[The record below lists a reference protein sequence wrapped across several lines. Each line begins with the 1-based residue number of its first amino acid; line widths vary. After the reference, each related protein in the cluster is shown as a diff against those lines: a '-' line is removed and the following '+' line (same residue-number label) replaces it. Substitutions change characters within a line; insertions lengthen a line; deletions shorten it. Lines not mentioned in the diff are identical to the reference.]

1 MSNLFT
7 ENQELNFSGF
17 SLRVER
23 LLATG
28 LTSEV
33 YLGTLEGPE
42 EPVKVAIKA
51 MKKLEFPLARD
62 LFKREGQ
69 VLQLLMEIEKEEYDV
84 LDEDLKI
91 APLYY
96 GGMLDQEP
104 LYLVMEFIEGKQLPQ
119 LLLEQGRLPELQ
131 ALIIAWH
138 LYRIL
143 YLLHTQL
150 SFHFIDLKFENLWWI
165 DKSDKIGGGQ
175 LKVTDFGTLE
185 EITPTRTQGI
195 QRDIL
200 LAGVYFFALLTG
212 YVLHYSLGEIK
223 ERAEPLIQKY
233 QENFSQGV
241 RRILRRLLHRNP
253 KARYQSAQEV
263 LNDVRQLVE
272 FWTLEPEKLQNQ
284 VLRYLQ
290 NALEIERSS
299 KTALEARQYAEMAEA
314 ALDILRLRQGGLSP
328 ELEEIKK
335 QVRELLVR
343 EDYLQRGLE
352 LLRGSSFTN
361 ARKIFEEGINFSENP
376 VQMRHW
382 TYVASIGEELSP
394 DTFQVHLE
402 DIKSI
407 LDTLHDPTLASRPW
421 QIVRKDLE
429 NLKNPIGGKPSLA
442 SRGLQYLIDEC
453 LLYEKYEEAKSQE
466 ARNRFAEAA
475 QAYQEVD
482 EILRRLPASSQK
494 LLEEELGPLAAKERV
509 ARIKAE
515 EEEARRYYQEASEH
529 LQSEDVQ
536 ESTLL
541 QKIRLAKEKF
551 PDPAFHVE
559 NLALLGQKILER
571 AGSRKE
577 EFRSLLKLFYQVI
590 DQANYYPQKKENA
603 LYASLFRLGF
613 YLKQAEQSWNNRNVQ
628 AFNEALSEIVG
639 TARGLQELSFLQA
652 WFSIFAEEAIRERNS
667 TFLQLLVDISS
678 NESLHF
684 PELDQWKAKL
694 SEWKEQELQQRR
706 ALVDEKLCELEFLLF
721 PLRDHKMYAEWEKKY
736 SALALLALQKP
747 EEPLSRATQILDLI
761 SPLIVDE
768 DQATKTKNLREE
780 VEQRKNELKSAR
792 GETNPETKVNEL
804 QREFEELK
812 RSADQLES
820 VPKLRNFLYR
830 CYALRAQGIN
840 DADLGKAI
848 THTIE
853 MLSLWGI
860 VPWAEII
867 ETATQQKKA
876 LEQAFTEA
884 RKMLEEGQ
892 IEQVSV
898 WLDESKER
906 YSRNS
911 EWKELWERV
920 KIISAWKASQ
930 TQLLSKL
937 ETDASNQ
944 AFLELYEFRHKLPP
958 IYWEDARHYLEN
970 VKRSQTEQ
978 LKRSRLES
986 REFFEAMCNLLRVH
1000 WLLYDGEKKEPWSSW
1015 HWLQKAYEKARSS
1028 QQALFE
1034 FISQTPPPPDE
1045 QVAQLRDSFL
1055 DFDQWQSLNKEWER
1069 RVHRARRQQAV
1080 LRWVSVVAGVLLLLL
1095 TGGGGAFMYIYT
1107 HPSVLP
1113 QIEQQTFGTYTPT
1126 TTPTSVPSPTPLP
1139 TPTPTLLPTS
1149 TPSPTPVP
1157 PSAFVL
1163 SFERAANLQPDLP
1176 VLDGEAY
1183 WLLNDTEAV
1192 FFPPLDS
1199 KTWESASLVYQGV
1212 LKEPFYYADSG
1223 EEVSVTWRMDQPFD
1237 ADGYYQLF
1245 LLDPIT
1251 NSGGLQPLITVRA
1264 DGQTITP
1271 WRGQAQV
1278 ILQTQGQQQGKDAWR
1293 SLGIYSLRAGQRIEV
1308 EVKATNL
1315 SATRQLGADRL
1326 LIARLNSAMRQIV
1339 DALPQGRV
1347 LVSLL
1352 DDRNAEFRAFSPGS
1366 QLVPIQQVASEQIFS
1381 FGLSWNGSMHA
1392 FPMPDAKR
1400 RYANLQVDWLPMDRV
1415 PAGTYEVYVWIP
1427 AEHASA
1433 VVEYRLIVADGGKP
1447 VEVKRDAPAVIR
1459 QADWPGQWVSLGT
1472 WKLDKEAN
1480 IGLRLIAET
1489 AKAQGE
1495 VGIDAVA
1502 ILRVGE

>member
-1 MSNLFT
+1 MSNLFK
-7 ENQELNFSGF
+7 ENQELNFSGVP
-17 SLRVER
+17 LRVER

-33 YLGTLEGPE
+33 YLGTLEDPQK
-42 EPVKVAIKA
+42 PVRVAIKA
-51 MKKLEFPLARD
+51 MKKLEFPLARE

-69 VLQLLMEIEKEEYDV
+69 VLHSLMKIEKEEYDV

-96 GGMLDQEP
+96 GAVLDQEL

-138 LYRIL
+138 LYRL
-143 YLLHTQL
+143 LHLLHTQL
-150 SFHFIDLKFENLWWI
+150 SFSFIDLKFENLWWI
-165 DKSDKIGGGQ
+165 EKSEKIGGGQ

-185 EITPTRTQGI
+185 EITPTRRQGI

-241 RRILRRLLHRNP
+241 RRILRKLLHRNP
-253 KARYQSAQEV
+253 EARYQSAQEV

-284 VLRYLQ
+284 VRRYLEK
-290 NALEIERSS
+290 ALEMES
-299 KTALEARQYAEMAEA
+299 KAAPEARRYAEMAEA

-335 QVRELLVR
+335 QVRELIVR
-343 EDYLQRGLE
+343 EDYLPRGLE

-376 VQMRHW
+376 AQMRHW

-394 DTFQVHLE
+394 EAFQVHLE
-402 DIKSI
+402 ELKSI
-407 LDTLHDPTLASRPW
+407 LDTLHNPTFASPPW
-421 QIVRKDLE
+421 KIVRESLE
-429 NLKNPIGGKPSLA
+429 KLKNPTGGKPSLA

-453 LLYEKYEEAKSQE
+453 LLHEKYEEAKSRE
-466 ARNRFAEAA
+466 ADNRFVEAA
-475 QAYQEVD
+475 QAYQEVN
-482 EILRRLPASSQK
+482 EILHRLPASSQK
-494 LLEEELGPLAAKERV
+494 LLEEELGPFAAKERV
-509 ARIKAE
+509 ARIKE
-515 EEEARRYYQEASEH
+515 EEEKARRCYEDASEH
-529 LQSEDVQ
+529 LQSEKVQ
-536 ESTLL
+536 ETTLL
-541 QKIRLAKEKF
+541 QEIRLAKEKIL
-551 PDPAFHVE
+551 DPAFHVQ
-559 NLALLGQKILER
+559 NLALLGQKILKR

-577 EFRSLLKLFYQVI
+577 EFCSLLNLFYQVI
-590 DQANYYPQKKENA
+590 DQASCYPQKKENA
-603 LYASLFRLGF
+603 LYASLVRLGF

-628 AFNEALSEIVG
+628 AFEEALSEIVK

-652 WFSIFAEEAIRERNS
+652 WFSAFAEKAIRERNS

-678 NESLHF
+678 DKSLPF

-694 SEWKEQELQQRR
+694 SEWKEQESQQRR
-706 ALVDEKLCELEFLLF
+706 ALVDEKLRELDFLLF
-721 PLRDHKMYAEWEKKY
+721 PLRDHEMYAEWEKKY

-780 VEQRKNELKSAR
+780 VERRKNQLESVR
-792 GETNPETKVNEL
+792 RETNPEKELNEL
-804 QREFEELK
+804 LGEFKELE

-840 DADLGKAI
+840 DVNLGEKI
-848 THTIE
+848 TRTLQ
-853 MLSLWGI
+853 MLSSWGI
-860 VPWAEII
+860 APWDEII
-867 ETATQQKKA
+867 ETATQQKNA
-876 LEQAFTEA
+876 LEQEFTEA

-906 YSRNS
+906 YKRSA
-911 EWKELWERV
+911 EWKELWEKV
-920 KIISAWKASQ
+920 NVVSAWKAEQ
-930 TQLLSKL
+930 NQLLPKPA
-937 ETDASNQ
+937 TDVSNEV
-944 AFLELYEFRHKLPP
+944 FLKLYEFRRKLPP
-958 IYWEDARHYLEN
+958 VYWKDARSDLEN
-970 VKRSQTEQ
+970 FKTYQIQQ
-978 LKRSRLES
+978 LQRLRLES
-986 REFFEAMCNLLRVH
+986 REFFKAMCNLLRVH
-1000 WLLYDGEKKEPWSSW
+1000 WLLYDEEKKEPWSSQ
-1015 HWLQKAYEKARSS
+1015 HWLQKAHEKARSS
-1028 QQALFE
+1028 KEALLE
-1034 FISQTPPPPDE
+1034 FISQTPPPPDD
-1045 QVAQLRDSFL
+1045 QVAQLTDPFL
-1055 DFDQWQSLNKEWER
+1055 DFDQWQSLNEAWQR
-1069 RVHRARRQQAV
+1069 RTRRAQRQRTV
-1080 LRWVSVVAGVLLLLL
+1080 LRWVSVVGILLLLL
-1095 TGGGGAFMYIYT
+1095 IGVRGAIYT
-1107 HPSVLP
+1107 HPLAFS
-1113 QIEQQTFGTYTPT
+1113 QIQQLAFGTYTPT
-1126 TTPTSVPSPTPLP
+1126 TTPTPVPSPTPLP
-1139 TPTPTLLPTS
+1139 TLTPTLPPTS

-1163 SFERAANLQPDLP
+1163 SPERAANLQPDLP
-1176 VLDGEAY
+1176 VLGETY

-1192 FFPPLDS
+1192 FFPPLESETWGQDS
-1199 KTWESASLVYQGV
+1199 LQDAPA
-1212 LKEPFYYADSG
+1212 EPFYYAQSG

-1245 LLDPIT
+1245 LLDPGKH
-1251 NSGGLQPLITVRA
+1251 SGGLQPLITVRA

-1278 ILQTQGQQQGKDAWR
+1278 ILQNIQQQPKDAWR

-1315 SATRQLGADRL
+1315 SGDRQLGADRL
-1326 LIARLNSAMRQIV
+1326 LIARLNSAMRQMV

-1352 DDRNAEFRAFSPGS
+1352 DDRNAKFLPGGAK
-1366 QLVPIQQVASEQIFS
+1366 PEIASEQIFS

-1392 FPMPDAKR
+1392 FPMPDQ
-1400 RYANLQVDWLPMDRV
+1400 RYNNLQVDWLPMDRV

-1433 VVEYRLIVADGGKP
+1433 VVEYRLIVAYDGKTII
-1447 VEVKRDAPAVIR
+1447 EVKRDAAAVIR

-1472 WKLDKEAN
+1472 WTIKQEAN
-1480 IGLRLIAET
+1480 IGLRLIAEAT
-1489 AKAQGE
+1489 KAQGE